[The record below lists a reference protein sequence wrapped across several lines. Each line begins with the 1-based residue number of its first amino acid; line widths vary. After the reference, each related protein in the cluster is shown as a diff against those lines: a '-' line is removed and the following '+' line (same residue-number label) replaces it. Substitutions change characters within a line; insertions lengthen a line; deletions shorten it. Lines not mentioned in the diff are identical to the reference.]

1 MDQGPSVRKGLDPFR
16 DAPKWNG
23 TRPFPTNFPT
33 SGWTKAHPYGRGF
46 TPSADIYLGLE
57 KGLENRE
64 RVLLFNLAP
73 GSKKPDSK
81 AQSGLRKE
89 NQYVNTSRIQERNP
103 AYEKKISSLYVYTSP
118 IEPYLDWSEIMDTV
132 NVQT

>member
-1 MDQGPSVRKGLDPFR
+1 MERYKTVPYNFANWRMDQGPSVREGVYSL
-16 DAPKWNG
+16 
-23 TRPFPTNFPT
+23 
-33 SGWTKAHPYGRGF
+33 RG
-46 TPSADIYLGLE
+46 YLGLE

-118 IEPYLDWSEIMDTV
+118 IEPYSLRSGAGEAQSGLRKENQPIKTL
-132 NVQT
+132 TL